1 MSPGYNGPVARARIM
16 TEPVAAIVDAAPADA
31 ARDSWVNHAPRAFR
45 PYLQLSRFDRPIG
58 FWLLVLPCLIGVAYA
73 RIGYGFDNHD
83 AVLVALFGLGSI
95 AMRGAGCTYNDIL
108 DRKID
113 AQVARTALRPLASGA
128 VTVKAAWIWLLIQ
141 CLIGLGVLLTLPTFS
156 QLVALG
162 SIPLVALYPLMKRIT
177 WWPQMWLGLTFNW
190 GVLVAVAALKGEFGA
205 ADYILYAALVF
216 WTLGYDTIYAL
227 QDREDDALIGVRST
241 ARRFGAHVRAAIM
254 LIYAICAGLTV
265 VAGAMAADWRGIL
278 AAAPFAFHL
287 AMQAMR
293 VEAKAGRL
301 ALRLF
306 RANRDAGILL
316 FAGWA
321 FIAALI

>member
-1 MSPGYNGPVARARIM
+1 M
-16 TEPVAAIVDAAPADA
+16 TEPAAPPVDAAPADA
-31 ARDSWVNHAPRAFR
+31 ARDSWVNHAPRAIR

-58 FWLLVLPCLIGVAYA
+58 FWLLGLPCMIGIAYA
-73 RIGYGFDNHD
+73 RIGHGFDNHD
-83 AVLVALFGLGSI
+83 AVLVALFALGAI

-128 VTVKAAWIWLLIQ
+128 ATLKAAWIWLLIQ
-141 CLIGLGVLLTLPTFS
+141 CLVGLGVLLTLPTFA

-177 WWPQMWLGLTFNW
+177 WWPQLWLGLTFNW
-190 GVLVAVAALKGEFGA
+190 GVLVAIATLKGGFA
-205 ADYILYAALVF
+205 TADYILYAALVF
-216 WTLGYDTIYAL
+216 WTLGYDTIYAI

-254 LIYAICAGLTV
+254 LIYAICAGLCI
-265 VAGAMAADWRGIL
+265 VAGALAADWRGAL
-278 AAAPFAFHL
+278 ATAPFVFHL
-287 AMQAMR
+287 ALQAVR
-293 VEAKAGRL
+293 FEPKAGRL

-306 RANRDAGILL
+306 RANRDAGVLL
-316 FAGWA
+316 FGGWA
-321 FIAALI
+321 FIAAFI